1 MEKKKE
7 TITIRTTEK
16 TKKEIKRIARDE
28 RRSISDYINLLLEK
42 EIKEKREKEREEERE
57 KDGA

>member
-1 MEKKKE
+1 MDKKKE

-16 TKKEIKRIARDE
+16 TKEEIKRIARDE

-42 EIKEKREKEREEERE
+42 EIEKKREKEREEERE